1 MSNNQMIN
9 LLTVLLGIMISI
21 LVVLCIIFVV
31 LKMKS
36 SKPKNKMKD
45 KNSGKN
51 SNKTVKQ
58 NETNNSQQT
67 YNKQSIFKF
76 MEFDKIQDNMIIQN
90 DGKRFLM
97 VVECQGINYDL
108 MSGIEKNSVEQG
120 FLQFLNTLRYPIQI
134 YVQTRTVNLS
144 GSINTYKN
152 RIDDISRQYANK
164 QMEYNQKVRS
174 GQYSEEE
181 LSKEKY
187 EIVRQRNL
195 YEYGVDIINNT
206 ERMSLNKNILSKH
219 YYIIIPYY
227 PEELGSSDF
236 DKEEISNMSFS
247 ELYTKAQAIISSLS
261 VCGINS
267 KVLNST
273 ELAELLYI
281 AYNRDES
288 EIFNLQSAMNAGYE
302 DLYST
307 APNVFDKRMKELDL
321 KIEQEA
327 IKKAN
332 ETIFNVMEESEK
344 QKRAKR
350 KEDEL
355 DRLIDQMAMTIIEEN
370 KKLLGEEVA
379 EEAIKKVKEDSKKSK
394 ETKKAKTSKA
404 KTEKIKE
411 EEGGEDNAKKTS
423 KTRRF
428 TRTI

>member
-1 MSNNQMIN
+1 MNNNQMIN
-9 LLTVLLGIMISI
+9 VLTVLLGIMICI
-21 LVVLCIIFVV
+21 LIVLFIIFIV

-36 SKPKNKMKD
+36 NKPKNNSKD
-45 KNSGKN
+45 KNLEKN
-51 SNKTVKQ
+51 VKPTGTI
-58 NETNNSQQT
+58 NVQQT

-144 GSINTYKN
+144 GSINTYKD

-174 GQYSEEE
+174 GQYTEEE
-181 LSKEKY
+181 LNKEKY
-187 EIVRQRNL
+187 EILRQRNL

-227 PEELGSSDF
+227 SEELGNSDF
-236 DKEEISNMSFS
+236 DKEEISNISFS
-247 ELYTKAQAIISSLS
+247 ELYTKAQAIISSLA

-288 EIFNLQSAMNAGYE
+288 EMFNLRNAMNAGYE

-327 IKKAN
+327 IIKAN

-344 QKRAKR
+344 QKRVKR

-370 KKLLGEEVA
+370 KKLLGDEIA
-379 EEAIKKVKEDSKKSK
+379 EGAINKVKEDSKKVK
-394 ETKKAKTSKA
+394 ETKMTKTSKVKA
-404 KTEKIKE
+404 EKTKK
-411 EEGGEDNAKKTS
+411 EEGGEDDDAKKTR
-423 KTRRF
+423 KTRRY
-428 TRTI
+428 TRSI